1 MLSRLLAHMSAYS
14 IGSFLATLA
23 GLVSFPVFT
32 RLFSVE
38 EYGLMSLISA
48 SLLILVGL
56 AKLGVQHSIV
66 RFYAEAVAP
75 NRSASLT
82 SFYSTVFFGLATTGL
97 LASLLWAVAS
107 QLIPAE
113 RWSDPRVRHL
123 LLLTA
128 GLVFIRTADS
138 ALVNILRAQERS
150 FAYNV
155 YVVVKRY
162 ALLGTILVTVF
173 YLVPGLDGFYAGTI
187 AVETLAVLALFVF
200 MRRTCQI
207 SLSAFSLPKYRAMLA
222 FGIPMIAFEVFGI
235 TLASGDRFVI
245 QHLLGEEA
253 VGIYS
258 AAFNLCEYIQ
268 LVLLASVGQAIV
280 PMYMRLWE
288 EKGESEVRR
297 FVQDSLYYYIML
309 GAAVVAGLAAVS
321 VELLI
326 VLASEKYRAG
336 ATVMPYVIAG
346 MVVGGA
352 SSMIGAGLNIHKQTL
367 IRAALV
373 TLCAVLNIV
382 FNVLLVPR
390 FGIAGSAMASLLSYV
405 LLAVLTLVVSNRS
418 LPITL
423 PWAALAKFP
432 LLALAMYLAIQP
444 LVFPSAV
451 VSLLAKT
458 ALGAVLYLVLVV
470 AFDRTARLTAAKVL
484 QRLRRRVSNRIG
496 E

>member
-1 MLSRLLAHMSAYS
+1 
-14 IGSFLATLA
+14 
-23 GLVSFPVFT
+23 
-32 RLFSVE
+32 
-38 EYGLMSLISA
+38 
-48 SLLILVGL
+48 
-56 AKLGVQHSIV
+56 
-66 RFYAEAVAP
+66 
-75 NRSASLT
+75 
-82 SFYSTVFFGLATTGL
+82 
-97 LASLLWAVAS
+97 
-107 QLIPAE
+107 
-113 RWSDPRVRHL
+113 
-123 LLLTA
+123 
-128 GLVFIRTADS
+128 
-138 ALVNILRAQERS
+138 
-150 FAYNV
+150 
-155 YVVVKRY
+155 
-162 ALLGTILVTVF
+162 
-173 YLVPGLDGFYAGTI
+173 
-187 AVETLAVLALFVF
+187 
-200 MRRTCQI
+200 
-207 SLSAFSLPKYRAMLA
+207 
-222 FGIPMIAFEVFGI
+222 MIAFEVFGI

-336 ATVMPYVIAG
+336 ASVMPYVIAG

-373 TLCAVLNIV
+373 DVVRGAEYRIQRPV
-382 FNVLLVPR
+382 
-390 FGIAGSAMASLLSYV
+390 GSAVWNSRLGDGV
-405 LLAVLTLVVSNRS
+405 
-418 LPITL
+418 
-423 PWAALAKFP
+423 AAELCPACG
-432 LLALAMYLAIQP
+432 AHARGEQSQP
-444 LVFPSAV
+444 LRSPFRGRTRKIPAVGPCHVSGNPASGFPSAV

-470 AFDRTARLTAAKVL
+470 AFDRTARLTAAMVL
-484 QRLRRRVSNRIG
+484 QRAPTKSQ
-496 E
+496 